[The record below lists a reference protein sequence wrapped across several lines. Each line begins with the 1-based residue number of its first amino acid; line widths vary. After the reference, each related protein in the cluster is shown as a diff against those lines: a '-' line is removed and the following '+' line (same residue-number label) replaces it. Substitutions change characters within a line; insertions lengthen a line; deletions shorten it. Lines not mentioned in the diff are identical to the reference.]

1 MAVNVYDLD
10 PTCYDDRD
18 DDRDYAAE
26 RAYDRAVIA
35 HRRADAAEYRETG
48 THIDPMPTFAE
59 FIGGVD
65 DDTTDDME
73 NAA

>member
-18 DDRDYAAE
+18 DDDAAE

>member
-1 MAVNVYDLD
+1 MSVHDID

-18 DDRDYAAE
+18 EDFAAE
-26 RAYDRAVIA
+26 RAYDRAVKRHA
-35 HRRADAAEYRETG
+35 QAAAAEYRETG

-65 DDTTDDME
+65 DDDTDDME